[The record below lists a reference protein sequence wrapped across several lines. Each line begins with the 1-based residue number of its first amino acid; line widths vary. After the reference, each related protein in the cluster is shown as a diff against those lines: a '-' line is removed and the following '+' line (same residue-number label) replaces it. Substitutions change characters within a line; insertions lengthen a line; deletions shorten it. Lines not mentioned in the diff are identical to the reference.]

1 MIEDRPDG
9 LGFRH
14 ELARRA
20 IEGSLPVTR
29 VRLLNQAVVAALR
42 TQDRP
47 ERARLMHHAVAAGD
61 VDTVLAVGPQAAR
74 EAARAGAHRQALAHL
89 EAVVPYA
96 ARLAPAEQAAVL
108 DDYGWELYNAARF
121 REAVRAG
128 SAAGELYAGLGDPVA
143 LGLCLVR
150 VSRHW
155 FMAGETDAAEECA
168 ARAVRILEAAG
179 DDAALAQATLYQG
192 AILALAEDPEQA
204 GAVLRR
210 AGQLARAS
218 QRMDLAVLCLN
229 YIGIARV
236 ESGDPD
242 GLEQVR
248 DSIDLAVAG
257 RHHEE
262 AARGY
267 TNLAELLLR
276 VGRLDELERCVA
288 DGLAFTHERGFWSH
302 AYNLEVHRCLLLLRR
317 GDWDGAEA
325 GLRGVVDAVDDPGML
340 FAYSVPV
347 ARAPARPPRRP
358 GRRGHARGGVGA
370 GPAPPPAARAGLRRD
385 RARRVGVAGRGA
397 RRRRAGRAP
406 SCCAR
411 TEHPGAAPFRG
422 ELLRYLARAGVPAES
437 FEGCPPGWA
446 AGLDGDWRAAAAA
459 WREAGDPYETA
470 LELAESG
477 DAEATAEALRILE
490 DLRAA
495 PAAARVRERLRAMG
509 ARVPR
514 GPRAVTRANPAG
526 LTPRQLAVLGL
537 LREGLTNA
545 EIADRLVLSV
555 RTVDH
560 HVAAVLDKLGVRS
573 RREAAAA
580 ADELGVRV

>member
-1 MIEDRPDG
+1 
-9 LGFRH
+9 
-14 ELARRA
+14 
-20 IEGSLPVTR
+20 
-29 VRLLNQAVVAALR
+29 
-42 TQDRP
+42 
-47 ERARLMHHAVAAGD
+47 
-61 VDTVLAVGPQAAR
+61 
-74 EAARAGAHRQALAHL
+74 
-89 EAVVPYA
+89 
-96 ARLAPAEQAAVL
+96 
-108 DDYGWELYNAARF
+108 
-121 REAVRAG
+121 
-128 SAAGELYAGLGDPVA
+128 
-143 LGLCLVR
+143 
-150 VSRHW
+150 
-155 FMAGETDAAEECA
+155 
-168 ARAVRILEAAG
+168 
-179 DDAALAQATLYQG
+179 
-192 AILALAEDPEQA
+192 
-204 GAVLRR
+204 
-210 AGQLARAS
+210 
-218 QRMDLAVLCLN
+218 MDLAVLCLN

-242 GLEQVR
+242 GLEEVR
-248 DSIDLAVAG
+248 QSIELALAG

-288 DGLAFTHERGFWSH
+288 DGLAFTRERGFWSH

-317 GDWDGAEA
+317 GDWDGAEE
-325 GLRGVVDAVDDPGML
+325 GLRGVVEAVDDPGML
-340 FAYSVPV
+340 FAYSVPWLGRLL
-347 ARAPARPPRRP
+347 A
-358 GRRGHARGGVGA
+358 RRGDPVAEGMLAAAWEQAQRQRLLLGLAYAGIARVEWAWLAGEPEVAERVGA
-370 GPAPPPAARAGLRRD
+370 VLL
-385 RARRVGVAGRGA
+385 
-397 RRRRAGRAP
+397 
-406 SCCAR
+406 AR

-437 FEGCPPGWA
+437 FDGCPAGWA
-446 AGLDGDWRAAAAA
+446 AGLEGDWDTAAAA

-477 DAEATAEALRILE
+477 DAEATAEALGMLE
-490 DLRAA
+490 DLRAE

-537 LREGLTNA
+537 LREGMTNA

-580 ADELGVRV
+580 AQELGVG